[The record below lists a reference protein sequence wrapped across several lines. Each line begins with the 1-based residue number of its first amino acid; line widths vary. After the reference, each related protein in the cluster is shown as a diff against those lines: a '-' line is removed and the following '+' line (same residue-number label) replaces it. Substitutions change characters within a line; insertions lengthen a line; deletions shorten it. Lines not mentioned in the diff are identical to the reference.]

1 MEHNPLIV
9 PPHHLRGAPE
19 DFAGVDTLFAQAIDN
34 AIMKAQKS
42 KLELGN
48 E

>member
-9 PPHHLRGAPE
+9 PPHHLRRAPE
-19 DFAGVDTLFAQAIDN
+19 DLTGFDTLFAQAIDN

-42 KLELGN
+42 KVKLGN